1 MSPSA
6 RSSVYVDRSCNAR
19 SERRNGQINYER
31 YIAATALYRWRIAYG
46 WRIVS
51 LLSRYSSPFINVS
64 PFFLRNFGPERSM
77 PAPSRR
83 DVSFSGTMLT
93 LVCPFMYIYTW
104 ASILTTSI
112 FKTSTEGLSIV
123 LHTSS
128 SKTRSCLECRLK
140 GKTVLL
146 PPHNKRE
153 DAHICDARLKQL
165 TIRCCCSTTF
175 ISPPIES
182 ASRDCQLFYPF
193 VSRCMCVGACD
204 KDVQRVFI
212 SC

>member
-1 MSPSA
+1 
-6 RSSVYVDRSCNAR
+6 
-19 SERRNGQINYER
+19 
-31 YIAATALYRWRIAYG
+31 
-46 WRIVS
+46 
-51 LLSRYSSPFINVS
+51 
-64 PFFLRNFGPERSM
+64 M

-83 DVSFSGTMLT
+83 NVL
-93 LVCPFMYIYTW
+93 LRHHAAPCLPFNVGHLYMGLYRYYKG
-104 ASILTTSI
+104 I
-112 FKTSTEGLSIV
+112 FKTGTEVLSIV

-140 GKTVLL
+140 GKTLLL

-182 ASRDCQLFYPF
+182 ASRDCQPFYPF

-204 KDVQRVFI
+204 KDVPRVFI